1 MLIYVNIIDM
11 TGTGD
16 APLGYLLHRVTA
28 ALRAEVS
35 TALDD
40 VDLSFPQ
47 YVCMRVL
54 SKFGD
59 RSNAELARDI
69 GVSPQAMNMVLR
81 SLEDRG
87 LVTRPAS
94 VASGRSLPA
103 TLTRAGTDTLERT
116 DTGVRAAEQR
126 LLGGLNAEERREF
139 RRILAALGQP

>member
-1 MLIYVNIIDM
+1 MKGV
-11 TGTGD
+11 GD
-16 APLGYLLHRVTA
+16 EPLGYLLHRTTS

-35 TALDD
+35 TALEH

-59 RSNAELARDI
+59 RTNAELARDI

-81 SLEDRG
+81 SLEERG

-103 TLTRAGTDTLERT
+103 NLSRAGAEVLART
-116 DTGVRAAEQR
+116 DVEVRAAEQR
-126 LLGGLNAEERREF
+126 LMADLSTEERREF
-139 RRILAALGQP
+139 RRILAALGNQK